1 MNADPLLNLPTDVIE
16 PTPEELNISNM
27 LFNTK
32 NNTPNLSFLSEI
44 KNLLFIFILFF
55 IISTKEFENLIFR
68 FFPSTQKSAYINIA
82 LKGIIFVI
90 IYWLL
95 SNLSLSRN

>member
-1 MNADPLLNLPTDVIE
+1 MNADPLLNLPTDLID

-32 NNTPNLSFLSEI
+32 NNPSFLSEI

-55 IISTKEFENLIFR
+55 IISTKEFENLVFR

-82 LKGIIFVI
+82 LKGIIFII